1 MLYSVIF
8 SILSSIRGQLG
19 PNYDPLFYDVILYTI
34 VGVIFLIILIVVIVV
49 VVKNRK
55 GEKNIQYQESSDKL
69 EEESEE
75 KYSDEKKWDGI

>member
-55 GEKNIQYQESSDKL
+55 GEKNIQYQESPDKL

-75 KYSDEKKWDGI
+75 KSSDEKKWDGI